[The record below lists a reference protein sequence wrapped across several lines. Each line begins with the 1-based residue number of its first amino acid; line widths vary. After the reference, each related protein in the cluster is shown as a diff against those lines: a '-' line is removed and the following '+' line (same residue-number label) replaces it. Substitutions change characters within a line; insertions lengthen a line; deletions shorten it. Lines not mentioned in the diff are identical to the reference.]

1 MSTDQ
6 TRRYLI
12 AYDITD
18 DRRRTQVSDH
28 LNSHGDR
35 VQYSV
40 FIIDGRPARLIRL
53 LAQLTHMINPT
64 TDSILTC
71 DLGPL
76 NREGPPSIEFIG
88 KRRPLTSDRP
98 LIV

>member
-12 AYDITD
+12 AYDIVD
-18 DRRRTQVSDH
+18 DRRRTRVSDR
-28 LNSHGDR
+28 LRSHGDR
-35 VQYSV
+35 AQYSV
-40 FIIDGRPARLIRL
+40 FIIDARPARLVRL
-53 LAQLTHMINPT
+53 LAQLTQMIDPA

-76 NREGPPSIEFIG
+76 NRAGSTPIEFIG

-98 LIV
+98 MIV

>member
-6 TRRYLI
+6 TRRYII
-12 AYDITD
+12 AYDIVD
-18 DRRRTQVSDH
+18 DRRRTRVSDH

-35 VQYSV
+35 AQYSV

-53 LAQLTHMINPT
+53 LAQLTQMIDPT

-76 NREGPPSIEFIG
+76 NRAGPPPVEFIG
-88 KRRPLTSDRP
+88 KRRPLTGDGP

>member
-6 TRRYLI
+6 PRRYLI
-12 AYDITD
+12 AYDIVD
-18 DRRRTQVSDH
+18 DRRRTRVSDH
-28 LNSHGDR
+28 LSSHGDR
-35 VQYSV
+35 AQYSV

-53 LAQLTHMINPT
+53 LAQLTELIDPT

-76 NREGPPSIEFIG
+76 NRAGPPTIEFIG
-88 KRRPLTSDRP
+88 QRRPLTSDRP
-98 LIV
+98 MIV